1 MNLIKLLSGLA
12 LALALSLAF
21 AGPLAAREP
30 IKIGVYLP
38 LSGQMAYGGQL
49 ELDGIRLAAKEFP
62 EVLGRPVELIVMDNK
77 SQKIEAVSAV
87 KTLIERDHVVGLLGS
102 YGSSL
107 AIAGGEI
114 IEEARIP
121 AIGTSPTSPLVTQG
135 KKYYFRACFTDISQ
149 SAGAAAYAY
158 NTLGARRAAVLP
170 DVSSDMSVGQS
181 AFFKRAFTRLG
192 GKIVAEMH
200 FNAGDQDFTFQL
212 TEIMSQKP
220 DVLFIPAYCP
230 EGVAILRQAQALGAG
245 FRIMGGDSMDN
256 PELVSIGGPAANG
269 FIHTTFPYDPDM
281 ADPSPEARALTE
293 LWRANHP
300 DRPANGSIA
309 LGYTAYLMMIEG
321 IKRAGKVH
329 PEAITAA
336 LNTTKGLRT
345 PVGVLTLDRDH
356 NPRMAVGLIEIIDG
370 RRTYLGEIQPE

>member
-1 MNLIKLLSGLA
+1 MKLIKLLTG
-12 LALALSLAF
+12 LALALSLSL
-21 AGPLAAREP
+21 AGSLQAQEP

-49 ELDGIRLAAKEFP
+49 ELDGIRLAAQKFP
-62 EVLGRPVELIVMDNK
+62 EVLGRPVKLIVVDNK
-77 SQKIEAVSAV
+77 SQKIEAVNAV
-87 KTLIERDHVVGLLGS
+87 KNLIEKDQVVGLLGS

-135 KKYYFRACFTDISQ
+135 KKYYFRACFTDLSQ

-158 NTLGARRAAVLP
+158 DTLGARRAAVLP
-170 DVSSDMSVGQS
+170 EVSSDMAMGQS

-200 FNAGDQDFTFQL
+200 FNTGDQDFTFQL
-212 TEIMSQKP
+212 TEIMAQKP
-220 DVLFIPAYCP
+220 DVLFIPAYYP
-230 EGVAILRQAQALGAG
+230 EGVAIIRQARALGAE

-269 FIHTTFPYDPDM
+269 
-281 ADPSPEARALTE
+281 
-293 LWRANHP
+293 
-300 DRPANGSIA
+300 SIA

-321 IKRAGKVH
+321 IKRAGTVH

-336 LNTTKGLRT
+336 LNTTKGLKT